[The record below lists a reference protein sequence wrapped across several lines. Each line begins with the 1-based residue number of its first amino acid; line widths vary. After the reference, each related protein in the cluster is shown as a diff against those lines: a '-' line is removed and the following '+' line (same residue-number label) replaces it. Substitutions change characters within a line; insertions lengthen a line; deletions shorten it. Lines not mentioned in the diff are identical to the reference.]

1 MQTVLPTPTLSEA
14 LSALVERTLQRARL
28 GLRSPATATMQQG
41 HATWLLAQLGDVALA
56 ALDAPRLELL
66 LEEGLRAGLHPRTL
80 QKRLSTLRQALALAS
95 RKGQLERLPLFPVFD
110 MVAMG
115 APSHR
120 WLDSW
125 QDVDRLLEALP
136 LDRAAWLALALYT
149 GQRASD
155 VERMTWSDV
164 RLGEG
169 EIKIRHT
176 KSRRPD
182 GLWVA
187 CPAPLLRM
195 LRTRWRRQRPAAA
208 DPVVPPW
215 PTRYYQLGRACLSL
229 GMQPVTATGIRH
241 TATSFAV
248 GELGISFA
256 VQKWFGWS
264 SAAMMERVYAHA
276 LPGQLREVSKALSGP
291 RRRCAAGRARARKR
305 KGGGRAEQK

>member
-1 MQTVLPTPTLSEA
+1 MTNIPPTPTLSEA
-14 LSALVERTLQRARL
+14 LSALIERTTLKARL
-28 GLRSPATATMQQG
+28 GLRSTTTVTMQEG
-41 HATWLLAQLGDVALA
+41 HAAWLLAELGDVPLA
-56 ALDAPRLELL
+56 ALEAPRLELL
-66 LEEGLRAGLHPRTL
+66 LDEALRAGLHPRTL
-80 QKRLSTLRQALALAS
+80 QKRFSTLRQALKLAA
-95 RKGQLERLPLFPVFD
+95 RKGQLGQVPQFPVFD

-115 APSHR
+115 QPTHR

-125 QDVDRLLEALP
+125 KDVDRLLAALP
-136 LDRAAWLALALYT
+136 ADRADWLALALYT

-155 VERMTWSDV
+155 VERMTWADV

-169 EIKIRHT
+169 EVRIRHT

-182 GLWVA
+182 GLWVV
-187 CPAPLLRM
+187 CPAPLLRL
-195 LRTRWRRQRPAAA
+195 LRARCRRLQPAAT

-215 PTRYYQLGRACLSL
+215 PTRYYQLGRACLAL
-229 GMQPVTATGIRH
+229 GMQPITATGIRH
-241 TATSFAV
+241 TATTFAV

-291 RRRCAAGRARARKR
+291 RARARR
-305 KGGGRAEQK
+305 RPSVRTEGGGRVEQK